1 MTKRRLSG
9 QQKRRIHELQ
19 QARLAR
25 TSERAERRAQRLE
38 ASGLGPEQ
46 GGRVRVNF
54 GSTLVVEDAAGR
66 LVTCSARQN
75 LGPIVC
81 GDRVAWQAS
90 PLGEGVVSAVA
101 PRQGCLLRPDARGEL
116 RPIAANLDRLV
127 LVIAPRPPFDEAQI
141 DRYLVAAELT
151 GIPATLLLNKVDLLD
166 PGERSAADARLA
178 GYQRVGY
185 PLLHASCASAHGLD
199 ELRAA
204 LAHGSSIL
212 LGQSGVGKSS
222 LVNHLVPGRDVRTG
236 ELSATGAQGT
246 HTTSATTLY
255 HLPGGGELIDS
266 PGVWEFSPP
275 LSDPEQLAHGFVEF
289 RAHLG
294 RCRFSNCRH
303 ASEPGCALQQA
314 VDDGEV
320 EARRLASYRALRSAL
335 ESGR

>member
-101 PRQGCLLRPDARGEL
+101 PRQGCLLRPDARG
-116 RPIAANLDRLV
+116 
-127 LVIAPRPPFDEAQI
+127 
-141 DRYLVAAELT
+141 
-151 GIPATLLLNKVDLLD
+151 
-166 PGERSAADARLA
+166 
-178 GYQRVGY
+178 
-185 PLLHASCASAHGLD
+185 
-199 ELRAA
+199 
-204 LAHGSSIL
+204 
-212 LGQSGVGKSS
+212 
-222 LVNHLVPGRDVRTG
+222 
-236 ELSATGAQGT
+236 
-246 HTTSATTLY
+246 
-255 HLPGGGELIDS
+255 
-266 PGVWEFSPP
+266 
-275 LSDPEQLAHGFVEF
+275 
-289 RAHLG
+289 
-294 RCRFSNCRH
+294 
-303 ASEPGCALQQA
+303 
-314 VDDGEV
+314 
-320 EARRLASYRALRSAL
+320 
-335 ESGR
+335 